1 MCGFV
6 AIIGENQVCEDKLLS
21 NMRDSLYHRGPNKGM
36 NWKKQYEEGSVS
48 FGFRRLMIIDTS
60 ENGSQPM
67 FDELEE
73 IGIVFIGEIYNYKE
87 LKIILENKNYK
98 FKSQTDTEVLIN
110 AYKEW
115 GFDLVKYINGMYS
128 FIIWDSKRKKAF
140 IARDRFGEKPLYW
153 TKLKNNTFVFSSE
166 IKSMLLHP
174 EIKCEFNTDYVMKSL
189 PISSSETIFKNI
201 FQFNPASL
209 AIIDLKK
216 PRLSIFKYWS
226 SNLRPNLDISN
237 SSADL
242 EFYKSYFYGLIYKS
256 VNDRFN
262 NCDVKVGLMLS
273 GGIDSSLLA
282 GLLSFDKKIDTFS
295 VVFEDGQND
304 ESEFI
309 NKTIKM
315 INSNHFSIKPKLSD
329 ILLSFRDVHIH
340 QETINLGPS
349 ITLEWI
355 LNEYASSLGYRVLL
369 SGQGGDELFGG
380 YQDHQK
386 MLIEYQKLVNQPDR
400 ALTSRTEYDFKN
412 YPEFNQNLIQLCK
425 NYNSCFR
432 GYLDFDINS
441 LSLQNNVHFGDRSSM
456 AHSIELRH
464 PYLDYNLFDVA
475 KTLPDNFLIKDGYSK
490 YLLRLIGKDNVKN
503 IPWEIFDSKKKIGFE
518 LSDMFFNNKDYYKWI
533 KNKLTRSSFKEYFPY
548 QFQVSNKLID
558 QNPKE
563 ITNTNLGWY
572 YSSISEL
579 SDIFDKN
586 EWNSSKNFI
595 SY

>member
-456 AHSIELRH
+456 AHSIEIRH
-464 PYLDYNLFDVA
+464 PYLDYNLFDLA

-503 IPWEIFDSKKKIGFE
+503 VPWEIFDSKKKIGFE